1 MAEEIHDVQEYE
13 QGGPDITWLSGRF
26 ADVLGDNSPFI
37 DQCVKNYNTRYAI
50 WDGQNQDGK
59 KRGNNAFP
67 WEGASDLQ
75 VFAVDEIINADVALM
90 KTALRKANL
99 MAVPVEGNDIAR
111 AKTVSN
117 FLKWLVRCQIPN
129 LEREEELCAQFV
141 REKGIAATGVFWERR
156 VALKYETIEAQTM
169 PPEMQEMLAEP
180 ENDVVMG
187 DTLRQ
192 VYPDLTKAAA
202 KLALVDLRE
211 KGTADVVVPG
221 QTLNRPVV
229 RAFSLDEDLL
239 IPASTTDLEG
249 ATDIYEI
256 RYLTADQMRE
266 RVISEEWDEN
276 WVENCIEAT
285 RGAPRD
291 GTLDERK
298 VGQSRV
304 GYDYVDNQEGLIRV
318 VTAYQRLSD
327 ENGVPGIYRTIFSPD
342 IMPKQGK
349 GKHKGYALYGL
360 LPYKHGEYP
369 FIIHRSEYLS
379 RRLHDTRGVPEVG
392 KPFQDQIKVQ
402 RDAQVD
408 NTSMSTL
415 PAMEHPIGRAPASI
429 GPGSKLPVRR
439 RGEYGYMERPPFPGV
454 SFQLEERLEKTFNR
468 YFGRPTDETDASDAR
483 MKRQDMTESWLR
495 SWVKVYSMVYSLY
508 KQYGDDQEYFRVIGS
523 VNSKPEL
530 FEKGDPN
537 EKHDIYLTFDI
548 LTNDPEY
555 QLNRVKAIMEIAQVA
570 DRDGQ
575 TRWGE
580 LYQVALEAIDPILG
594 ERIVEP
600 KETATE
606 REMDEEKNAISR
618 IVAGIDEDI
627 KLGGA
632 HQMRM
637 QVLQQW
643 VESEAGQQLLNNQQ
657 TPWVPKLLEKRAKQH
672 QMQMMQQENAKI
684 GRYGA

>member
-59 KRGNNAFP
+59 KRGNKAFP

-180 ENDVVMG
+180 ENDAVMG

-239 IPASTTDLEG
+239 IPASTTDLEC

-327 ENGVPGIYRTIFSPD
+327 E
-342 IMPKQGK
+342 
-349 GKHKGYALYGL
+349 
-360 LPYKHGEYP
+360 
-369 FIIHRSEYLS
+369 
-379 RRLHDTRGVPEVG
+379 
-392 KPFQDQIKVQ
+392 
-402 RDAQVD
+402 
-408 NTSMSTL
+408 
-415 PAMEHPIGRAPASI
+415 
-429 GPGSKLPVRR
+429 
-439 RGEYGYMERPPFPGV
+439 
-454 SFQLEERLEKTFNR
+454 
-468 YFGRPTDETDASDAR
+468 
-483 MKRQDMTESWLR
+483 
-495 SWVKVYSMVYSLY
+495 
-508 KQYGDDQEYFRVIGS
+508 
-523 VNSKPEL
+523 
-530 FEKGDPN
+530 
-537 EKHDIYLTFDI
+537 
-548 LTNDPEY
+548 
-555 QLNRVKAIMEIAQVA
+555 
-570 DRDGQ
+570 
-575 TRWGE
+575 
-580 LYQVALEAIDPILG
+580 
-594 ERIVEP
+594 
-600 KETATE
+600 
-606 REMDEEKNAISR
+606 IS
-618 IVAGIDEDI
+618 
-627 KLGGA
+627 
-632 HQMRM
+632 
-637 QVLQQW
+637 
-643 VESEAGQQLLNNQQ
+643 
-657 TPWVPKLLEKRAKQH
+657 
-672 QMQMMQQENAKI
+672 
-684 GRYGA
+684 